1 MVPGRPLLGSG
12 VEFFQSSTQ
21 FIVDCAA
28 KYGPVFTF
36 SALGMPVTVLSGASG
51 VQLVKDHGS
60 GDMDRSGWFDAF
72 REQASFDIFEAM
84 GETHTRLKHLVRL
97 GYSRQIIVQY
107 LPEIVE
113 EAARAADA
121 WPADGTVPMLDALC
135 DISRRAVCRALT
147 PVDLAPLDREVVE
160 LFTPVMY
167 VTLNLRPG
175 ALLKNPVQFL
185 RRQRVWSSLD
195 AVIARHSRGAFEK
208 NERMS
213 MIDAFLTATTKAGER
228 LTPRDV
234 RGAAIY
240 AIAGTHI
247 YVGRVLAFMLYELL
261 RNPALLARVQ
271 DEVDAAFS
279 RDPFDPQLLKRMWHL
294 RSVYQEALRVYP
306 PLAGLPFRAARDLTV
321 DGYSIPRGRAL
332 LISPV
337 PGHFLSP
344 GYENP
349 LAFDAAR
356 CAPPRSEHQCPGAWA
371 PFGIAPRMCV
381 AAGMVEVLSMV
392 ITATVVHRRKL
403 SLQST
408 HYRPAIRMRPLIG
421 PADGLPVTAGKARD
435 AGDRTA
441 TMDLL
446 LQRAAE
452 GPALVEAW
460 QSITM
465 PALVPERF
473 GPGDEV
479 VRQGEPADFFYILLS
494 GEAVVEDRSGGVVSE
509 LARLRVGDS
518 FGERGLLKG
527 VPRTAT
533 VRAVTEI
540 RVLKLDRDQFL
551 TLAAESDLL
560 PAQLGQAILE
570 RYVRALLSSALP
582 RLGLERIAEL
592 MGGVKVVQFM
602 PGETVFEQGA
612 EPDYVYV
619 VGSGEVDVTLVEPG
633 GARRHVVTRRAGE
646 IFGEIG
652 VLQNRPRTSTVSA
665 GRDAPV
671 VLLALSRESFLKL
684 MEGSSATQSEVL
696 ALMGQRLMKLID
708 VMGDG
713 RQATAD

>member
-12 VEFFQSSTQ
+12 IEFFQSSTQ

-28 KYGPVFTF
+28 KYGPVFSF
-36 SALGMPVTVLSGASG
+36 SALGMPVTVLSGASAIE
-51 VQLVKDHGS
+51 LVKDHGS

-97 GYSRQIIVQY
+97 GYSRQILVQY
-107 LPEIVE
+107 IPEIIE
-113 EAARAADA
+113 EAARAADR
-121 WPADGTVPMLDALC
+121 WPTDGTVPMLDELC
-135 DISRRAVCRALT
+135 DISRRAACRALT
-147 PVDLAPLDREVVE
+147 PVDLAPLDQEVVK

-175 ALLKNPVQFL
+175 AVLKNPVQFL
-185 RRQRVWSSLD
+185 RRQRVWASLD
-195 AVIARHSRGAFEK
+195 AVIARHARGAFDK

-213 MIDAFLTATTKAGER
+213 MIDAFLSAKTKAGER
-228 LTPRDV
+228 LSPRDV

-279 RDPFDPQLLKRMWHL
+279 QDPFDPQLLKRMWHL

-321 DGYSIPRGRAL
+321 DGFHIPRGRAL

-356 CAPPRSEHQCPGAWA
+356 CAPPRSEHQCPGGWA

-392 ITATVVHRRKL
+392 ITATVIHRRKL
-403 SLQST
+403 SLRNT
-408 HYRPAIRMRPLIG
+408 HYRPPIRMQPLIG
-421 PADGLPVTAGKARD
+421 PADRLPVAVGPRRGAS
-435 AGDRTA
+435 DRVAA
-441 TMDLL
+441 TDLL
-446 LQRAAE
+446 LQRTVE

-465 PALVPERF
+465 PTLVPERF
-473 GPGDEV
+473 EPGVEV
-479 VRQGEPADFFYILLS
+479 VRQGEPADFFYIVLS
-494 GEAVVEDRSGGVVSE
+494 GEAVVEGRVEGGVSE
-509 LARLRVGDS
+509 LARLREGDS

-527 VPRTAT
+527 VPRAAT
-533 VRAVTEI
+533 VRAVSEL

-551 TLAAESDLL
+551 ALAAESDLL
-560 PAQLGQAILE
+560 PTQLGRAVME
-570 RYVRALLSSALP
+570 RYVRALVSSAMP
-582 RLGLERIAEL
+582 RLGLERLAEL
-592 MGGVKVVQFM
+592 MGGLKIAHFL
-602 PGETVFEQGA
+602 PGETIFEQGA
-612 EPDYVYV
+612 EPDFVYI
-619 VGSGEVDVTLVEPG
+619 VGSGQVEVTLTEPS
-633 GARRHVVTRRAGE
+633 GAKRHVVTRHVGE

-665 GRDAPV
+665 GADAPV

-684 MEGSSATQSEVL
+684 MEGSSTTHSDVL

-708 VMGDG
+708 VIGDG
-713 RQATAD
+713 R

>member
-28 KYGPVFTF
+28 KYGPVFSF
-36 SALGMPVTVLSGASG
+36 SALGMPVTVLSGASAA
-51 VQLVKDHGS
+51 QLVKDHGS

-84 GETHTRLKHLVRL
+84 GDTHTRLKHLVRL
-97 GYSRQIIVQY
+97 GYSRQIIIQY
-107 LPEIVE
+107 LPEIIE
-113 EAARAADA
+113 ESARAAEA
-121 WPADGTVPMLDALC
+121 WPTDGSVPMLDALC

-147 PVDLAPLDREVVE
+147 PVDLAPLDQEVVE

-175 ALLKNPVQFL
+175 AVLKNPVQFL
-185 RRQRVWSSLD
+185 RRQRVWASLD
-195 AVIARHSRGAFEK
+195 AVIARHTRGAFEK

-213 MIDAFLTATTKAGER
+213 MIDAFLSARTKAGER

-271 DEVDAAFS
+271 DEVDAAFATS
-279 RDPFDPQLLKRMWHL
+279 PFDPQLLKRMWHL

-321 DGYSIPRGRAL
+321 DGFHIPRGRAL

-356 CAPPRSEHQCPGAWA
+356 CAPPRSEHQCPGGWA

-403 SLQST
+403 SLPST
-408 HYRPAIRMRPLIG
+408 HYRPTIRMRPLIG
-421 PADGLPVTAGKARD
+421 PADGLPVRVGERRRAS
-435 AGDRTA
+435 DRVA
-441 TMDLL
+441 PADLL
-446 LQRAAE
+446 LQRNVE
-452 GPALVEAW
+452 GPALAEAW

-465 PALVPERF
+465 PTLVPERF
-473 GPGDEV
+473 QPGDEV
-479 VRQGEPADFFYILLS
+479 IREGEPADFFYIMLS
-494 GEAVVEDRSGGVVSE
+494 GEAVVERRAEGGVEE
-509 LARLRVGDS
+509 LARLREGDS

-527 VPRTAT
+527 VPRAAT
-533 VRAVTEI
+533 VRAVSEM

-551 TLAAESDLL
+551 SLAAESDLL
-560 PAQLGQAILE
+560 PTQLGRAVME
-570 RYVRALLSSALP
+570 RYVRALVSSAMP
-582 RLGLERIAEL
+582 RLGLERIAAL
-592 MGGVKVVQFM
+592 MGGLKIVHFM

-612 EPDYVYV
+612 EPDFVYII
-619 VGSGEVDVTLVEPG
+619 GSGQVEVVLVEPS
-633 GARRHVVTRRAGE
+633 GARRHVVTRHVGE

-652 VLQNRPRTSTVSA
+652 VLQNRPRTSTVLA
-665 GRDAPV
+665 GGDSPV

-684 MEGSSATQSEVL
+684 MDGSSATQSDVL

-713 RQATAD
+713 G